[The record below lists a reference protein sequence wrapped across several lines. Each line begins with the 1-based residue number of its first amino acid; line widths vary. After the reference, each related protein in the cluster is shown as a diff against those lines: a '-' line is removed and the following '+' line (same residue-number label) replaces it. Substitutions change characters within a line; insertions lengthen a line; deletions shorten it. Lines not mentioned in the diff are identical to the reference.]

1 MENLDST
8 GRHNLMAT
16 ASSRVSPGLGQG
28 VDVGAMVGCSV
39 GVGPGLAVTLGE
51 SPVIGESLLS
61 VAAQAD
67 ATREATTKMP
77 TIKKRRNAGRCNLY
91 LSSVESHLREFLNNL
106 RSIRWDLRS
115 AKAWYFLGRRLRQI
129 NSGSSVPLSC
139 IYSE

>member
-77 TIKKRRNAGRCNLY
+77 TIKKGRNAGSWNLY
-91 LSSVESHLREFLNNL
+91 LSPVESDLREFLNNL
-106 RSIRWDLRS
+106 RSIRWDLQS
-115 AKAWYFLGRRLRQI
+115 LKAWYFLGRRLRQI
-129 NSGSSVPLSC
+129 NSGSSVPLS
-139 IYSE
+139 